1 MFWSTVIVP
10 FWSMQ
15 RSCGRLD
22 ASKIVKPIILNTWLS
37 NGKIL
42 LKTKCKIT
50 LIRTLQYTFFI
61 IICTCNVVIISLKS
75 CIHNKKN
82 YDLCITATLYKIKES
97 MKDSLCPPSWAVVD
111 RKKKWRRRV
120 TVRNGTPAGRLPHQ
134 SPGVTSPLTWVH
146 TEGSLADK
154 YTDAQLF

>member
-1 MFWSTVIVP
+1 
-10 FWSMQ
+10 
-15 RSCGRLD
+15 
-22 ASKIVKPIILNTWLS
+22 
-37 NGKIL
+37 
-42 LKTKCKIT
+42 
-50 LIRTLQYTFFI
+50 
-61 IICTCNVVIISLKS
+61 VIISLKS

-111 RKKKWRRRV
+111 RKKKWRRRM

-134 SPGVTSPLTWVH
+134 SPGVTSPLTCVH

-154 YTDAQLF
+154 HTEIGRRNFFKKCSQSQVCNVKEGRLNHNIFFSSPQLQVCNFLKKCCSTTAYLISTITICFSRQQRF